1 MNEESGTWTLVVKHI
16 SLSSI
21 SEELFVPVPKVDV
34 SFCDIRFPNLECWA
48 AGEGGEAGGQ
58 RKPV

>member
-1 MNEESGTWTLVVKHI
+1 MDPSCETYFSFY
-16 SLSSI
+16 I

>member
-1 MNEESGTWTLVVKHI
+1 MKSQEHIGTIVVKHI

>member
-1 MNEESGTWTLVVKHI
+1 MLVVKHI